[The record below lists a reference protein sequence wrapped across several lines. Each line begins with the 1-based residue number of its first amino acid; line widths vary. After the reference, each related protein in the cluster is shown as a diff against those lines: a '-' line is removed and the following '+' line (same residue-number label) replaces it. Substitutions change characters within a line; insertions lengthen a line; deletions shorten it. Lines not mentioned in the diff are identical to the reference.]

1 MDLKLADMS
10 RDKEIL
16 ELAIEDREA
25 LLAADPELARK
36 ENAGLRRKLIDLY
49 AARWNLI
56 DLS

>member
-10 RDKEIL
+10 RDGDIL
-16 ELAIEDREA
+16 AQAIEDREA
-25 LLAADPELARK
+25 LLEGDPDLVKK
-36 ENAGLRRKLIDLY
+36 ENAGLRRKLYDLY